1 MAIKDNNSQPKVLE
15 ECNKLSP
22 IISYL
27 QNNNSSF
34 MGQIEAQIRIAIKK
48 INLNDSQVIEL
59 KLFPSLII
67 LEKTGNNK
75 PANK

>member
-1 MAIKDNNSQPKVLE
+1 MKKYFIVAGEPSGDLHGSMLIKAIKDLNP
-15 ECNKLSP
+15 
-22 IISYL
+22 
-27 QNNNSSF
+27 NSSF

-48 INLNDSQVIEL
+48 INLNDSQVIGL
-59 KLFPSLII
+59 TLFPSLII

>member
-1 MAIKDNNSQPKVLE
+1 MKKYFIVAGEPSGDLHGSKLIKAIKDLNP
-15 ECNKLSP
+15 
-22 IISYL
+22 
-27 QNNNSSF
+27 NSSF

-48 INLNDSQVIEL
+48 INLNDSQVIGL
-59 KLFPSLII
+59 TLFPSLII